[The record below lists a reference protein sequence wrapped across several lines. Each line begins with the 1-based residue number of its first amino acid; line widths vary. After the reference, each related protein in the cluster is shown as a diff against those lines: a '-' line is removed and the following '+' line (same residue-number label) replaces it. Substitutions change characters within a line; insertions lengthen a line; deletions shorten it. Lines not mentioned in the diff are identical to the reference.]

1 MQQAAVALGS
11 NLGDRLATLR
21 SAVQALGGVGAL
33 TARSA
38 LYETA
43 PVGPPQP
50 DYLNAVVLLDTALE
64 PLALLDALLDIER
77 RHGRVRGQAR
87 WGPRTLDLDL
97 LALGDRV
104 VRSDRL
110 VLPHPELAVRAF
122 VLRPLAD
129 VAAGLVLPGHTH
141 SVAELWQA
149 RPDDE
154 RAGVRPFLSHW

>member
-1 MQQAAVALGS
+1 
-11 NLGDRLATLR
+11 
-21 SAVQALGGVGAL
+21 
-33 TARSA
+33 
-38 LYETA
+38 
-43 PVGPPQP
+43 
-50 DYLNAVVLLDTALE
+50 

-104 VRSDRL
+104 VRTDRL
-110 VLPHPELAVRAF
+110 VLPHPELAGRSF

-129 VAAGLVLPGHTH
+129 VAAGLELPGHPH
-141 SVAELWQA
+141 SVAELLQA

-154 RAGVRPFLSHW
+154 RAGVRPFLSDW